1 MAKREIPE
9 INAGSMADIAFLLL
23 IFFLVTT
30 TMDFDTGI
38 MRQLPPIQET
48 EQQDKI
54 EINERNVYVVLVNRN
69 NALLIESKPGRV
81 EEIKDGVIKFITN
94 PTNDP
99 TLSDGEMLSQKLE
112 EEMSKETPNATLIA
126 SYKKAIEI
134 MQDRRVSKGVV
145 SIQNDRSTT
154 YEKYIEIQNEVVAA
168 FNELRNI
175 LSQEAFGKLF
185 DDLSEDEQELI
196 KLVYPVAISEA
207 EPRNVGG
214 Q

>member
-1 MAKREIPE
+1 
-9 INAGSMADIAFLLL
+9 MADIAFLLL

-38 MRQLPPIQET
+38 MRQLPPIQEA
-48 EQQDKI
+48 EQQDKKI
-54 EINERNVYVVLVNRN
+54 EINERNVFVVLVNRN
-69 NALLIESKPGRV
+69 NALLVESKPGRV

-99 TLSDGEMLSQKLE
+99 TLSDGEMLSKKLE
-112 EEMSKETPNATLIA
+112 DEMAKEAPNATLVA
-126 SYKKAIEI
+126 NYKKAIEI
-134 MQDRRVSKGVV
+134 MKDRRVSKGVV

>member
-38 MRQLPPIQET
+38 MRQLPPIQQAEV
-48 EQQDKI
+48 QDKI
-54 EINERNVYVVLVNRN
+54 EINERNVFVVLVNRN
-69 NALLIESKPGRV
+69 NALLVESKPGRV

-99 TLSDGEMLSQKLE
+99 TLSDGEMLSQKLK
-112 EEMSKETPNATLIA
+112 EEMSKETPNTTLIA
-126 SYKKAIEI
+126 SYKKAIEV
-134 MQDRRVSKGVV
+134 MRDRRVSKGVV